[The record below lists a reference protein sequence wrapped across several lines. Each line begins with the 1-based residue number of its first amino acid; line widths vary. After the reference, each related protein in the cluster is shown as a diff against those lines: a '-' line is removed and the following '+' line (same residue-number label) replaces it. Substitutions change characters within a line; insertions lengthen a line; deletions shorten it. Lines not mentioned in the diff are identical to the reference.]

1 MNKTAK
7 DHHGRD
13 ENRMNRTF
21 VWIVIL
27 VFLTL
32 ELFVFT
38 WSRVQCTTVGYAL
51 THEQDV
57 HNKLVSFKKEL
68 IIERAHLR
76 SPDRIAALAQERM
89 GLNIPEQNQILTL
102 R

>member
-1 MNKTAK
+1 MSNTDRGKMGNGYDNVNK
-7 DHHGRD
+7 
-13 ENRMNRTF
+13 NL
-21 VWIVIL
+21 VWVVLL
-27 VFLTL
+27 VVMTL
-32 ELFVFT
+32 ELFIFT

-51 THEQDV
+51 THQQDENN
-57 HNKLVSFKKEL
+57 HLVSLKKKL

-76 SPDRIAALAQERM
+76 APDRIAAIAQERM

>member
-1 MNKTAK
+1 MNKASNEKMGNETV
-7 DHHGRD
+7 
-13 ENRMNRTF
+13 
-21 VWIVIL
+21 VWIVVL
-27 VFLTL
+27 VIMIL

-38 WSRVQCTTVGYAL
+38 WSRVQCTTVGYTL
-51 THEQDV
+51 SQQQDE
-57 HNKLVSFKKEL
+57 HNRLMSLKKKL

-76 SPDRIAALAQERM
+76 APDRIAAIAQERM